1 MPCFNHKLEQD
12 VIAILSTDAWIL
24 LLQGVSVT
32 VQLLVYSAI
41 FAFIIAFVAGFGRL
55 SKYGIVRGI
64 TITYVE
70 FFRGTSLLVQLFWF
84 FYVLPFFGLELPALM
99 VGVMALAMNYGA
111 YASEI
116 VRSSVLAIPKEQ
128 TEAAIALNMT
138 YWQRMRRVILP
149 QAIKIMLPGFGN
161 ISIELL
167 KGTAL
172 VVLIGVNDVTYMVKQ
187 ILIPSGAG
195 TQYEMYLLLLVIYF
209 ILALPLILTARWLER
224 RASLGGYS
232 R

>member
-1 MPCFNHKLEQD
+1 
-12 VIAILSTDAWIL
+12 VIPILSPEAWTL
-24 LLQGVSVT
+24 LLKGVGVT
-32 VQLLVYSAI
+32 VQLLIYSAI
-41 FAFIIAFVAGFGRL
+41 FAFIIAFIAGFGRL
-55 SKYGIVRGI
+55 SKYRMIRII
-64 TITYVE
+64 TVAYVE

-84 FYVLPFFGLELPALM
+84 FYVLPFFGVELPALI

-116 VRSSVLAIPKEQ
+116 VRGSILAIPKEQ

-172 VVLIGVNDVTYMVKQ
+172 VVLIGVNDITYIVKQ

-195 TQYEMYLLLLVIYF
+195 TQYEMYLLLLFVYF
-209 ILALPLILTARWLER
+209 ILALPLVLLARWLER
-224 RASLGGYS
+224 RVSAGRYS
-232 R
+232 Q

>member
-1 MPCFNHKLEQD
+1 M
-12 VIAILSTDAWIL
+12 L
-24 LLQGVSVT
+24 LLQGVGIT
-32 VQLLVYSAI
+32 VQLLVYSALL
-41 FAFIIAFVAGFGRL
+41 AFIIAFIAGFGRL
-55 SKYGIVRGI
+55 SKYKLIRGI
-64 TITYVE
+64 TVAYVE

-84 FYVLPFFGLELPALM
+84 YFVLPFFGLKLPSLL
-99 VGVMALAMNYGA
+99 VGVIAMGLNYGA

-116 VRSSVLAIPKEQ
+116 VRSAILAIPKEQ

-138 YWQRMRRVILP
+138 LWQRMRLVILP

-172 VVLIGVNDVTYMVKQ
+172 VVLIGVTDVTYMVKQ

-195 TQYEMYLLLLVIYF
+195 TQYEMYSLLLVVYF
-209 ILALPLILTARWLER
+209 ILALPLILTVRWLEK
-224 RASLGGYS
+224 RAWAGGGRS
-232 R
+232 

>member
-1 MPCFNHKLEQD
+1 
-12 VIAILSTDAWIL
+12 
-24 LLQGVSVT
+24 VT
-32 VQLLVYSAI
+32 VQLLIYSAI
-41 FAFIIAFVAGFGRL
+41 FAFIIAFIAGFGRL
-55 SKYGIVRGI
+55 SKYRMIRII
-64 TITYVE
+64 TVAYVE

-84 FYVLPFFGLELPALM
+84 FYVLPFFGVELPALI

-116 VRSSVLAIPKEQ
+116 VRGSILAIPKEQ

-172 VVLIGVNDVTYMVKQ
+172 VVLIGVNDITYIVKQ

-195 TQYEMYLLLLVIYF
+195 TQYEMYLLLLFVYF
-209 ILALPLILTARWLER
+209 ILALPLVLLARWLER
-224 RASLGGYS
+224 RVSAGRYS
-232 R
+232 Q